1 MRTAPPAEPPTASP
15 ADVAPSP
22 RLVRTLAET
31 LWFPLA
37 LFLGFLFCFAP
48 ALHSPAPHHA
58 KIAVAGPASGRDS
71 GTGIAAAL
79 DREYPGGFEV
89 SPVAG
94 AARARHAVTH
104 REAVAALVTGDK
116 PVLYVTRAEGAVLA
130 QKMTAVFTAF
140 AAEQGHTLTVRDV
153 VPTHDADPMGTS
165 AVYVAIAWSVPG
177 YILATALLRAVS
189 FNRRKKFLVVLGVAV
204 LFSAIG
210 SAVGAMLGFLPASPS
225 SMAIAFLLTTAVATV
240 ASGLAPFTRQF
251 FPLVGMGLFIVLSIP
266 TSGGAAPAALLPPVF
281 QYVHAVMPLAN
292 AVDALRGVLYF
303 GGAGTLRPVL
313 VLCAWIAAGVG
324 LMGLDALRQRHRRR
338 GDALDAAPAGT
349 PEAPSESTGP
359 DGPAEPAEPPAEDPA
374 LSFPLPVALPVH
386 RHHFGEREPD
396 LIGTVHGIGR
406 GPVHHASVTVIDGHG
421 RQLVRTTTDALGRYA
436 VAGLP
441 EGHLNI
447 VASSPGQAT
456 AVQRKHLRPGVVARS
471 DFALR
476 GTGRGDGAE
485 EREA

>member
-1 MRTAPPAEPPTASP
+1 MRTAPPAAPPAASP
-15 ADVAPSP
+15 ADAAPRP
-22 RLVRTLAET
+22 RTVRTLAET

-58 KIAVAGPASGRDS
+58 KIAVAGPAAGPGS

-79 DREYPGGFEV
+79 RQEYPGGFEV

-94 AARARHAVTH
+94 DAGARHAVTH
-104 REAVAALVTGDK
+104 REAVAALVTGDR

-130 QKMTAVFTAF
+130 QKMTAVFTTL
-140 AAEQGHTLTVRDV
+140 AAEQGHTLAVRDV

-165 AVYVAIAWSVPG
+165 AVYIAIAWSVPG

-189 FNRRKKFLVVLGVAV
+189 FNRRKKFLVVLGVAA
-204 LFSAIG
+204 LFSVIG
-210 SAVGAMLGFLPASPS
+210 SAVGAALGYLPASPS
-225 SMAIAFLLTTAVATV
+225 SLAIAFLLTTAVATV

-313 VLCAWIAAGVG
+313 VLCAWIAAGLG
-324 LMGLDALRQRHRRR
+324 LMGLDALRHRRR
-338 GDALDAAPAGT
+338 DARDAAPAGT
-349 PEAPSESTGP
+349 SKAPSRSAGP
-359 DGPAEPAEPPAEDPA
+359 QEPEEPPAEDPA

-396 LIGTVHGIGR
+396 LIGTVQGVGG
-406 GPVHHASVTVIDGHG
+406 GPVHHASVTVLDGHG

-436 VAGLP
+436 LAGLP

-447 VASSPGQAT
+447 VASSPGRAT
-456 AVQRKHLRPGVVARS
+456 GVRRTHLRPGAVARS

-476 GTGRGDGAE
+476 GTDRGDGSE
-485 EREA
+485 GREA